1 MALDGQNY
9 ASGWL
14 LHSFLRVVEGLLKE
28 KARKVVVGGSRSSCL
43 FSTVFMMNKD
53 VSLVSNEMLG
63 TILQILNNHYCSLFS
78 FSSFYHVSVQLFPN
92 KISLKT
98 LIFSPNHVREHCLVN
113 VNKCVQRPTTG
124 GADIAESGC
133 DCRLLRPLPALPD
146 TTLQGA
152 LCYSGF
158 NQFTRANLIF
168 VQAAKL

>member
-78 FSSFYHVSVQLFPN
+78 FSSFYHVSEQLFLRQVEQ
-92 KISLKT
+92 I
-98 LIFSPNHVREHCLVN
+98 SPN
-113 VNKCVQRPTTG
+113 
-124 GADIAESGC
+124 
-133 DCRLLRPLPALPD
+133 
-146 TTLQGA
+146 
-152 LCYSGF
+152 
-158 NQFTRANLIF
+158 
-168 VQAAKL
+168 QAATADCCALYLHCQTLLCKVLFAILDLINSLEPI